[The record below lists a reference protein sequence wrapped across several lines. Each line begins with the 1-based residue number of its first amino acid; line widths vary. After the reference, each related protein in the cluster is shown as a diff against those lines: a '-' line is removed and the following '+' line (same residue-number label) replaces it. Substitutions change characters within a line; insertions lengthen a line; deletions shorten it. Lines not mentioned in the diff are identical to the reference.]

1 MALASSLMAD
11 IAKFIGKD
19 QQATRFE
26 ETASYLADN
35 EVSSVESRYL
45 KSIKKL
51 Y

>member
-19 QQATRFE
+19 QQAIKFE

-35 EVSSVESRYL
+35 EVRWALISFLVL
-45 KSIKKL
+45 K
-51 Y
+51 